1 MRVEVKDLAAVAI
14 YIRWSTE
21 DQGNGTTLQV
31 QQEACFAYCDR
42 QGWSVSSDFV
52 FVDDGYSGGNLHRP
66 GLERL
71 RSLVQSGSV
80 DTVVVY
86 RMDRLSRD
94 LADATGLVG
103 KEWRGRAVVRSA
115 TEDVIPEQDE
125 GWLNYSFRAAF
136 ADYERRVIRQR
147 TYAGKVRRSQEGYK
161 VAGGAPYGYRRTEK
175 PGVFEEDEER
185 AEVVRQI
192 FAKCAVENFG
202 LPALARW
209 LNEMGYRPARAAK
222 WTVGTV
228 RPILVNPVYK
238 GRVVFGRQKFLKT
251 SAADPGP
258 WRRLQTP
265 RVDVEAA
272 PGTLP
277 ALVSEELWDL
287 AQEALSRRR
296 AWMEQ
301 TSGRSLG
308 SQRLLTGII
317 YCKCGG
323 RLMPK
328 TGGARR
334 SGQDSYRCRGN
345 EQTERCSHEPGY
357 ISVDLLDRIVTQQ
370 VLDRVTAE
378 GFPAQLALALTG
390 QVREE
395 MNLLTVRRRGLE
407 EDLERLEGE
416 LRFLDGE
423 YRARRLT
430 IEEVRRL
437 RVQVEEEKGS
447 VLLRLAQ
454 VETSLADQQRELRE
468 QQAALAQVELA
479 RRWDRLD
486 MQQRRA
492 LVRTFVRRVVAHRA
506 RGAQELSLHIDWA
519 FETDLREQEIVTR
532 IPGRTKRTSVV

>member
-1 MRVEVKDLAAVAI
+1 MAI

-31 QQEACFAYCDR
+31 QQEACMAYCDR
-42 QGWSVSSDFV
+42 QGWCVSEELI

-66 GLERL
+66 ALERL
-71 RSLVQSGSV
+71 RERVRSGEV
-80 DTVVVY
+80 DRIVVY

-115 TEDVIPEQDE
+115 TEDLIPEQDE

-161 VAGGAPYGYRRTEK
+161 VAGGAPYGYRRTER
-175 PGVFEEDEER
+175 PGVFEADEER

-192 FAKCAVENFG
+192 YLKCAVENFG

-209 LNEMGYRPARAAK
+209 LNEMGYKPARAAK

-238 GRVVFGRQKFLKT
+238 GRVVFGRQRFLKS
-251 SAADPGP
+251 SAADSGP
-258 WRRLQTP
+258 WRKLVTP
-265 RVDVEAA
+265 KVDVEAA

-277 ALVSEELWDL
+277 PLVSEELWEL
-287 AQEALSRRR
+287 AQEALTRRR
-296 AWMEQ
+296 AWMEES
-301 TSGRSLG
+301 SGRSLG
-308 SQRLLTGII
+308 SHRLLTGII

-328 TGGARR
+328 TGGAKRP
-334 SGQDSYRCRGN
+334 GQDSYRCRGN
-345 EQTERCSHEPGY
+345 EQTERCGFDPGY
-357 ISVDLLDRIVTQQ
+357 IQVDLLDRLVTQQ
-370 VLDRVTAE
+370 VLERVTAE
-378 GFPAQLALALTG
+378 GFPQQLAAALTG

-395 MNLLTVRRRGLE
+395 MNLLKVRRQGLE
-407 EDLERLEGE
+407 EELERLEGE
-416 LRFLDGE
+416 LRFLDAE
-423 YRARRLT
+423 YRQRRLT
-430 IEEVRRL
+430 VEEMRRL
-437 RVQVEEEKGS
+437 RGQVEEEKSG
-447 VLLRLAQ
+447 LLLKMAE
-454 VETSLADQQRELRE
+454 VENSLADQYRELRG

-479 RRWDRLD
+479 RRWDELE

-492 LVRTFVRRVVAHRA
+492 LVRTFVRRVVAHRP
-506 RGAQELSLHIDWA
+506 RGRQELSLHIEWA
-519 FETDLREQEIVTR
+519 IRTDTAEQTLVAEVR
-532 IPGRTKRTSVV
+532 RRSRV

>member
-1 MRVEVKDLAAVAI
+1 MLRSRDIRPDAVAI

-31 QQEACFAYCDR
+31 QQEACMAYCDR
-42 QGWSVSSDFV
+42 QGWCVSDDLV
-52 FVDDGYSGGNLHRP
+52 LVDDGYSGGTLHRP

-71 RSLVQSGSV
+71 RDLIRSGEV
-80 DTVVVY
+80 GTVVVY

-175 PGVFEEDEER
+175 PGVFEVDEEK
-185 AEVVRQI
+185 AEVVRQM
-192 FAKCAVENFG
+192 FQKYALENFG

-209 LNEMGYRPARAAK
+209 LNEMGYKPSRAEK

-238 GRVVFGRQKFLKT
+238 GRVVFGRQKFLKS

-258 WRRLQTP
+258 WRKWVTP

-277 ALVSEELWDL
+277 PLVSEELWDL
-287 AQEALSRRR
+287 AQETLQKRR
-296 AWMEQ
+296 AWMKQ

-308 SQRLLTGII
+308 SERLLTGII

-323 RLMPK
+323 RLSPK
-328 TGGARR
+328 AARADR
-334 SGQDSYRCRGN
+334 PWQDQYRCRGN
-345 EQTERCSHEPGY
+345 EQVERCQFEPGY
-357 ISVDLLDRIVTQQ
+357 ITIELLDSVVTQQ
-370 VLDRVTAE
+370 LLARVTAE
-378 GFPAQLALALTG
+378 GFPEQLATALVG
-390 QVREE
+390 QVWEE
-395 MNLLTVRRRGLE
+395 MNLLTMRRRGLE
-407 EDLERLEGE
+407 QDLERLEGE
-416 LRFLDGE
+416 LRFLDSE
-423 YRARRLT
+423 YRKQRLT
-430 IEEVRRL
+430 IDEVRRF
-437 RVQVEEEKGS
+437 RGQVEEEKAG
-447 VLLRLAQ
+447 VLRQLAE
-454 VETSLADQQRELRE
+454 VDTSLADQYRELRE

-479 RRWDRLD
+479 HRWDELD

-492 LVRTFVRRVVAHRA
+492 LVQTFVRKVVALRP
-506 RGAQELSLHIDWA
+506 RGTKELHLHIEWA
-519 FETDLREQEIVTR
+519 IETDTAEQDLVAK
-532 IPGRTKRTSVV
+532 IPGRRKRDPM

>member
-1 MRVEVKDLAAVAI
+1 MATTAI

-31 QQEACFAYCDR
+31 QQEACLSFCDKN
-42 QGWSVSSDFV
+42 GWCVSDDLI

-71 RSLVQSGSV
+71 RELVQSGSV
-80 DTVVVY
+80 DTIVVY

-175 PGVFEEDEER
+175 PGVFEQDEER

-192 FAKCAVENFG
+192 FTKCAVENFG

-209 LNEMGYRPARAAK
+209 LNEMGYKPARAAK

-251 SAADPGP
+251 SSREAGP
-258 WRRLQTP
+258 WRRLVTP

-272 PGTLP
+272 PGSLP
-277 ALVSEELWDL
+277 PLVSEELWDL
-287 AQEALSRRR
+287 AQEALQKRR
-296 AWMEQ
+296 AWMEE

-328 TGGARR
+328 TGGVRR
-334 SGQDSYRCRGN
+334 PGQDSYRCRGN
-345 EQTERCSHEPGY
+345 EQTERCGFEPGY
-357 ISVDLLDRIVTQQ
+357 ISVDLLDQIVTQQ
-370 VLDRVTAE
+370 VLDRVTSE
-378 GFPAQLALALTG
+378 GFPAELAAALTG

-395 MNLLTVRRRGLE
+395 MNLLTVRRKGLE

-416 LRFLDGE
+416 LRFLDSE
-423 YRARRLT
+423 YRQRRLT

-437 RVQVEEEKGS
+437 RGQVEEEKEA
-447 VLLRLAQ
+447 LLRRLAE
-454 VETSLADQQRELRE
+454 VETSLADQYRELRE

-479 RRWDRLD
+479 RRWDELD

-492 LVRTFVRRVVAHRA
+492 LVRTFVRRVVAHRR

-519 FETDLREQEIVTR
+519 FETDLREQEIVAR
-532 IPGRTKRTSVV
+532 IPGRQKSSR

>member
-1 MRVEVKDLAAVAI
+1 MGQVAI

-31 QQEACFAYCDR
+31 QQEACMAYCDR
-42 QGWSVSSDFV
+42 QGWSVSPDMV
-52 FVDDGYSGGNLHRP
+52 LVDDGYSGGNLHRP

-71 RSLVQSGSV
+71 RELVREGFV
-80 DTVVVY
+80 DTVVLY

-103 KEWRGRAVVRSA
+103 KEWKGKAVVRSA

-161 VAGGAPYGYRRTEK
+161 VAGRAPFGYRRTEK
-175 PGVFEEDEER
+175 PGVFEEDEEK
-185 AEVVRQI
+185 AEIVRQI
-192 FAKCAVENFG
+192 FHKCAVENYG

-209 LNEMGYRPARAAK
+209 LNEMGYKPPQAVK
-222 WTVGTV
+222 WSVGTV
-228 RPILVNPVYK
+228 RPLLINPVYK

-258 WRRLQTP
+258 WRRLVTP
-265 RVDVEAA
+265 KVDVEAA
-272 PGTLP
+272 AGTLP
-277 ALVSEELWDL
+277 PLVSAELWGL

-296 AWMEQ
+296 AWMEE
-301 TSGRSLG
+301 TSGRALG
-308 SQRLLTGII
+308 SQRLLTGIL

-328 TGGARR
+328 TGGKRR
-334 SGQDSYRCRGN
+334 PGRDSYRCRGN
-345 EQTERCSHEPGY
+345 EQVERCGHEPGY
-357 ISVDLLDRIVTQQ
+357 ISVDLLDKIVTEQ
-370 VLDRVTAE
+370 VLERVTAE
-378 GFPAQLALALTG
+378 GFPAQLTQALTG
-390 QVREE
+390 QVRGE
-395 MNLLTVRRRGLE
+395 MNLLVVRRHGLE
-407 EDLERLEGE
+407 QDLERLEAE

-423 YRARRLT
+423 YRKQRLT

-437 RVQVEEEKGS
+437 RGQVEEEKAT
-447 VLLRLAQ
+447 VLVRLAE
-454 VETSLADQQRELRE
+454 VETSLTDQHRELRE
-468 QQAALAQVELA
+468 QQGALAQVELA
-479 RRWDRLD
+479 RRWDELN

-492 LVRTFVRRVVAHRA
+492 LVRTFVRRIVAHRP
-506 RGAQELSLHIDWA
+506 RGTQELSLHIEWG
-519 FETDLREQEIVTR
+519 FETETGEQEVVTR
-532 IPGRTKRTSVV
+532 IPGRWSSKGGEA